1 MILMTDITD
10 EVMAREAAEAVRA
23 QIQGLA
29 NQLAAERRF
38 LATIMNAIPVAITY
52 VDEGLI
58 YRQCNE
64 AAAEDFG
71 LPAAQVVGRHLREV
85 IPGNP
90 HLWEAV
96 GEVLRTGEPSPLSTI
111 TVRWAHRPEQGPR
124 HYSISYLPDKDETGR
139 VRGVIAEGQDIT
151 ELVEAR
157 RVLEEYGA
165 LLEQRVRERTA
176 ELEAIIA
183 SMPDAVYI
191 GDETG
196 ITRCNQ
202 TALDF
207 LGCTSLQDL
216 QDRIPVLSEKLHNRY
231 AETGERIRP
240 EDEVFARA
248 LMGEAGSV
256 ELISRNL
263 QTGQDIIVRSAAH
276 PIMLGGQ
283 VIGAVAVNTDV
294 TERKRAEQELRAS
307 RAQLQVLARRLMEAQ
322 ETERRAIALE
332 LHDETAQIVTALSL
346 GLFSLARHREV
357 TPTVASRL
365 EQYGQMT
372 STLMGEL
379 HKLIENL
386 RPASLQRGGLLPA
399 ITHYVETLRKEYG
412 LKVEVS
418 VGWPG
423 WSAPTRRHRDSDV
436 PARSGGVDQH
446 RAPRP
451 RIQRPGDG
459 RATCRGPVC
468 RDP

>member
-1 MILMTDITD
+1 M
-10 EVMAREAAEAVRA
+10 
-23 QIQGLA
+23 
-29 NQLAAERRF
+29 
-38 LATIMNAIPVAITY
+38 
-52 VDEGLI
+52 
-58 YRQCNE
+58 
-64 AAAEDFG
+64 
-71 LPAAQVVGRHLREV
+71 
-85 IPGNP
+85 
-90 HLWEAV
+90 
-96 GEVLRTGEPSPLSTI
+96 
-111 TVRWAHRPEQGPR
+111 
-124 HYSISYLPDKDETGR
+124 GR

-151 ELVEAR
+151 ELVQAR
-157 RVLEEYGA
+157 RTLEEYGA

-248 LMGEAGSV
+248 LRGEAGSV

-283 VIGAVAVNTDV
+283 VIGAVAVNTDI
-294 TERKRAEQELRAS
+294 TERKNAEQELRAS

-322 ETERRAIALE
+322 ETERRALARE

-346 GLFSLARHREV
+346 GLGALARHREV
-357 TPTVASRL
+357 TPMVASRL
-365 EQYGQMT
+365 EQYGLMT

-386 RPASLQRGGLLPA
+386 RPTSLQRGGLLPA
-399 ITHYVETLRKEYG
+399 IAQHVETLRREYG
-412 LKVEVS
+412 LKIELSVDGLDGPRLPDDIELATFRLVQEALTNIVRHAHASSVLVLVRQRAEVLSAVIRDDGAGFDPVEAVRRGRLGLLGMRERAEMFGGG
-418 VGWPG
+418 VTIE
-423 WSAPTRRHRDSDV
+423 SAPGRGTTIGV
-436 PARSGGVDQH
+436 EIPLGAYRSSS
-446 RAPRP
+446 
-451 RIQRPGDG
+451 
-459 RATCRGPVC
+459 
-468 RDP
+468 